1 MDNLAN
7 ILSESGLPEEM
18 LTSLQEAFDKKVAEA
33 REEAELSIR
42 EEFAARFEHDKA
54 NFVEAMD
61 RMLSDVVQKT
71 EEAKAAEIAKLK
83 ETQEK
88 LVSQISEAKTL
99 YQTKLKE
106 SIGTTNSF
114 VTRELAKTIKA
125 LAESKK
131 ALVAKQS
138 KLDEQYD
145 AVKATVAREHA
156 ERLAKIDEFVV
167 RQVKRELNEFKQDHR
182 ALVETR
188 VKIVAE
194 SKKKLAETQKKFVSE
209 SARKVEAE
217 INSTLKREMNQLH
230 EDLERNRQNNFGR
243 RIFEAVAAEFM
254 TSYLAEGTEIR
265 NLQNVLESKESEL
278 NATKSKLSE
287 AAQAIDSIT
296 RKVKLAEDRAVRTK
310 TMTELLSNLRGE
322 KRQMMESLLETTK
335 TDALRSAFD
344 KYLPAVLN
352 EGVRKAAPVAE
363 QKKVLSETKAPVR
376 RVVTGDKSNRLTES
390 AQIEAENELDT
401 SNDAIAMVVRL
412 AGIQK

>member
-7 ILSESGLPEEM
+7 ILGESGLPAEM
-18 LTSLQEAFDKKVAEA
+18 VTSLQEAFDKKVAEA

-42 EEFAARFEHDKA
+42 EEFATRFEHDKA
-54 NFVEAMD
+54 TFVEAMD

-83 ETQEK
+83 ETHSK
-88 LVSQISEAKTL
+88 LTAQINEAKTL
-99 YQTKLKE
+99 YRSKLKE
-106 SIGTTNSF
+106 SIGTSNAF

-131 ALVAKQS
+131 NFVAKQK
-138 KLDEQYD
+138 KLDEQFD
-145 AVKATVAREHA
+145 SVKAEVARQQA
-156 ERLAKIDEFVV
+156 ERVTKIDEFVV

-194 SKKKLAETQKKFVSE
+194 SKKKLADTQKKFVSE
-209 SARKVEAE
+209 SAKKVEAE
-217 INSTLKREMNQLH
+217 INATLKREMSQLH

-243 RIFEAVAAEFM
+243 RVFEAVAAEFM
-254 TSYLAEGTEIR
+254 TSYLNEGSEIR
-265 NLQNVLESKESEL
+265 TLQNVLESKEQEL
-278 NATKSKLSE
+278 AQKTAKLNEAKS
-287 AAQAIDSIT
+287 AIESVT
-296 RKVKLAEDRAVRTK
+296 RKVKLAEDRAIRTK
-310 TMTELLSNLRGE
+310 TMTELLSNLRGD

-352 EGVRKAAPVAE
+352 EGVR
-363 QKKVLSETKAPVR
+363 
-376 RVVTGDKSNRLTES
+376 
-390 AQIEAENELDT
+390 
-401 SNDAIAMVVRL
+401 
-412 AGIQK
+412 